1 MWGSD
6 VQTAVLPF
14 DEARA
19 STPAQILA
27 PRAGDA
33 CDLMKAMAHEGRL
46 VILALL
52 AERERSVTE
61 IEHALSLRQPAV
73 SQQLARLRA
82 DNLVAARREGKVI
95 YYSLASAHVRELI
108 TTLGRMFEPA

>member
-6 VQTAVLPF
+6 APTTVLPF
-14 DEARA
+14 EDKTTG
-19 STPAQILA
+19 TPAQVLA
-27 PRAGDA
+27 SRAGEA

-82 DNLVAARREGKVI
+82 DDLVAARREGKVI
-95 YYSLASAHVRELI
+95 YYSLASDHVREMI
-108 TTLGRMFEPA
+108 ATLGRMFDQA